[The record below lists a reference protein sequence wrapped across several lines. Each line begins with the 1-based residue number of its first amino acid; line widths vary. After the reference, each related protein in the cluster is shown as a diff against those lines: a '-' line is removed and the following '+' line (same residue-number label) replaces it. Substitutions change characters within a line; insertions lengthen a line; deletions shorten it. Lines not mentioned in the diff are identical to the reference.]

1 MGRSCEVDGE
11 VVQVGENLYEVLRTL
26 REIPEIQMGM
36 SVLVDALCINQQD
49 VEERKFEVKRM
60 SNIYTRA
67 QRVISYPGEEQ
78 NIEDDA
84 VDLLHFLSLKDD
96 DLLKRIRE
104 WWLLNPSRVSGEPGA
119 ALHRFLDRPYWSR
132 VWILQEIFLSRP
144 GSVAIQGKRKIHTRN
159 MVQSTRIFELL
170 GMAKQE
176 QI

>member
-1 MGRSCEVDGE
+1 MG
-11 VVQVGENLYEVLRTL
+11 T
-26 REIPEIQMGM
+26 P
-36 SVLVDALCINQQD
+36 VLVDALCINQQD
-49 VEERKFEVKRM
+49 VEERNFEVKRM

-104 WWLLNPSRVSGEPGA
+104 WWLLNPSMVSGEPRA
-119 ALHRFLDRPYWSR
+119 ALHRFLYRPYWSR

-144 GSVAIQGKRKIHTRN
+144 GSVVIQGKRKIHTRN
-159 MVQSTRIFELL
+159 MAQSTRIFKLL
-170 GMAKQE
+170 GMVKQE